1 MTPALRFLS
10 AAITTASPDEA
21 SGSLFIAGV
30 FLNGGK
36 PRLTPSAAAFDET
49 RGGALTR
56 MIECGAFDAKAGS
69 TLFLGETE
77 AFPNGFAVLG
87 LGEEKDFSRKVFAEC
102 AAKAARAFAWAESQA
117 YAVQEWLPP
126 KTSGKSSAR
135 LFSTAVLNALT
146 PRFTLKTEHD
156 DGIRTK
162 RIFWIDDLVTD
173 KLVQGLD
180 EGVVTAEAMSI
191 SRGLADL
198 PGNVCTPA
206 YLAEAV
212 QNAAAG
218 MTTVEVEVLD
228 EHQIEEL
235 GMGAFL
241 SVAKGSTVPPRFIA
255 IRYRGTNAA
264 LPPVA
269 FVGKGITFRPKS
281 NWFSLTMR
289 FRMQNMVGLSFDKD
303 FTLTKTDAQ
312 VKRLRLRFDGY
323 IYSPKLVYSVQ
334 LGFTSYDT
342 EPLPNGNMNIVRD
355 AIVYYVPSPKWNIGF
370 GQTKIKANRARIN
383 SSSALQFVDR
393 SIVNSEFNLDRD
405 FGFFGEYNM
414 RGGEGFNLSAKGS
427 VTLGEGRNWG
437 SSSNGGLAYTGRLE
451 LYPLG
456 RFKSKGDV
464 MEGDFEGEEQVKI
477 LVAGAYSYNHKAS
490 RLKGQRGAVMPDDAT
505 RNIGSYFADFIL
517 KYRGFA
523 FYTDFMGRSCDRPL
537 FDPQSNAFVYSGQ
550 GLNIQTSYLF
560 DKKWE
565 VALRNS
571 TLFPEHEVQPF
582 AGYKRWNQTTVGVT
596 RYIIG
601 HSLKVQ
607 ADMSYNH
614 RSESFDPD
622 YNRWEIRFQLE
633 LGL

>member
-102 AAKAARAFAWAESQA
+102 AAKVARAFAWAESQA

-269 FVGKGITFRPKS
+269 FVGKGITFDTGGI
-281 NWFSLTMR
+281 SLKPAA
-289 FRMQNMVGLSFDKD
+289 NMADMTYDMSGAAVVTVSYTHLRAHE
-303 FTLTKTDAQ
+303 TLT
-312 VKRLRLRFDGY
+312 
-323 IYSPKLVYSVQ
+323 
-334 LGFTSYDT
+334 
-342 EPLPNGNMNIVRD
+342 
-355 AIVYYVPSPKWNIGF
+355 
-370 GQTKIKANRARIN
+370 
-383 SSSALQFVDR
+383 
-393 SIVNSEFNLDRD
+393 
-405 FGFFGEYNM
+405 
-414 RGGEGFNLSAKGS
+414 
-427 VTLGEGRNWG
+427 
-437 SSSNGGLAYTGRLE
+437 
-451 LYPLG
+451 
-456 RFKSKGDV
+456 
-464 MEGDFEGEEQVKI
+464 
-477 LVAGAYSYNHKAS
+477 
-490 RLKGQRGAVMPDDAT
+490 
-505 RNIGSYFADFIL
+505 
-517 KYRGFA
+517 
-523 FYTDFMGRSCDRPL
+523 
-537 FDPQSNAFVYSGQ
+537 
-550 GLNIQTSYLF
+550 
-560 DKKWE
+560 
-565 VALRNS
+565 
-571 TLFPEHEVQPF
+571 
-582 AGYKRWNQTTVGVT
+582 
-596 RYIIG
+596 
-601 HSLKVQ
+601 
-607 ADMSYNH
+607 
-614 RSESFDPD
+614 
-622 YNRWEIRFQLE
+622 
-633 LGL
+633 

>member
-269 FVGKGITFRPKS
+269 FVGKGITFDTGGI
-281 NWFSLTMR
+281 SLKPAANMADMTYDMSGAAVVIGTVMAAAR
-289 FRMQNMVGLSFDKD
+289 AKLPVNLLGVVAACENLPSGSAAKPGDVVTSLSGKTIEILNTDCEGRMILADALTWTVRQKPELIIDAATLTGACCVALGAPYSGLFTSDDALAYDLIKAGRDSLDDVWRLPVGAEYAKLMKTPAADIANQATVRDGGASSAAGLS
-303 FTLTKTDAQ
+303 
-312 VKRLRLRFDGY
+312 LRLCGGRPLGASRHRGDGQHVGPRQAFDGA
-323 IYSPKLVYSVQ
+323 P
-334 LGFTSYDT
+334 
-342 EPLPNGNMNIVRD
+342 
-355 AIVYYVPSPKWNIGF
+355 
-370 GQTKIKANRARIN
+370 RARC
-383 SSSALQFVDR
+383 SCASFSRRCADHR
-393 SIVNSEFNLDRD
+393 TS
-405 FGFFGEYNM
+405 
-414 RGGEGFNLSAKGS
+414 
-427 VTLGEGRNWG
+427 
-437 SSSNGGLAYTGRLE
+437 
-451 LYPLG
+451 
-456 RFKSKGDV
+456 
-464 MEGDFEGEEQVKI
+464 
-477 LVAGAYSYNHKAS
+477 GASH
-490 RLKGQRGAVMPDDAT
+490 
-505 RNIGSYFADFIL
+505 
-517 KYRGFA
+517 
-523 FYTDFMGRSCDRPL
+523 RP
-537 FDPQSNAFVYSGQ
+537 
-550 GLNIQTSYLF
+550 
-560 DKKWE
+560 
-565 VALRNS
+565 
-571 TLFPEHEVQPF
+571 
-582 AGYKRWNQTTVGVT
+582 
-596 RYIIG
+596 
-601 HSLKVQ
+601 
-607 ADMSYNH
+607 
-614 RSESFDPD
+614 
-622 YNRWEIRFQLE
+622 
-633 LGL
+633 

>member
-87 LGEEKDFSRKVFAEC
+87 LGEEKDLSRKVFAEC

-269 FVGKGITFRPKS
+269 FVGKGITFDTGGI
-281 NWFSLTMR
+281 SLKPAANMADMTYDMSGAAVVIGTVMAAAR
-289 FRMQNMVGLSFDKD
+289 AKLPVNLLGVVAACENLPSGSAAKPGDVVTSLSGKTIEILDTDCEGRMILADALTWTARQKPELIIDAA
-303 FTLTKTDAQ
+303 TLTGACCVALGAPYSGLFTSDDALAYDLIKAGRDSLDDVWRLPVGAEYAKLMKTPAADIANQ
-312 VKRLRLRFDGY
+312 ATVRDGQHVGQRQAFDGA
-323 IYSPKLVYSVQ
+323 PRA
-334 LGFTSYDT
+334 DAHA
-342 EPLPNGNMNIVRD
+342 LPSQED
-355 AIVYYVPSPKWNIGF
+355 ALIAAP
-370 GQTKIKANRARIN
+370 R
-383 SSSALQFVDR
+383 
-393 SIVNSEFNLDRD
+393 
-405 FGFFGEYNM
+405 
-414 RGGEGFNLSAKGS
+414 
-427 VTLGEGRNWG
+427 
-437 SSSNGGLAYTGRLE
+437 E
-451 LYPLG
+451 LL
-456 RFKSKGDV
+456 
-464 MEGDFEGEEQVKI
+464 
-477 LVAGAYSYNHKAS
+477 
-490 RLKGQRGAVMPDDAT
+490 
-505 RNIGSYFADFIL
+505 
-517 KYRGFA
+517 
-523 FYTDFMGRSCDRPL
+523 
-537 FDPQSNAFVYSGQ
+537 
-550 GLNIQTSYLF
+550 
-560 DKKWE
+560 
-565 VALRNS
+565 
-571 TLFPEHEVQPF
+571 
-582 AGYKRWNQTTVGVT
+582 
-596 RYIIG
+596 IG
-601 HSLKVQ
+601 HNDRHAEDRLSLQRPRPAPLCLSRRPHRLPARAHACRLDGGRAQ
-607 ADMSYNH
+607 AP
-614 RSESFDPD
+614 RA
-622 YNRWEIRFQLE
+622 
-633 LGL
+633 

>member
-49 RGGALTR
+49 RGGAFTR

-269 FVGKGITFRPKS
+269 FVGKGITFDTGGISLKPAANMADMTYDMSGAAVVIGTVMAAARAKLPVNLLGVVAACENLPSGSAAKPGDVVTSLSGKTIEILNTDCEGRMILADALTWTARQKPELIIDAATLTGACCVALGAPYSGLFTSDDAPHQGRPRLARRRLAPARRS
-281 NWFSLTMR
+281 RVCQADEDARRRHRQSGDGARRRRL
-289 FRMQNMVGLSFDKD
+289 QCCGLS
-303 FTLTKTDAQ
+303 
-312 VKRLRLRFDGY
+312 LRLCGGRPLGASRHCGDGQHVGQRQAFDGA
-323 IYSPKLVYSVQ
+323 PRA
-334 LGFTSYDT
+334 DAHA
-342 EPLPNGNMNIVRD
+342 LPSQED
-355 AIVYYVPSPKWNIGF
+355 ALIAAP
-370 GQTKIKANRARIN
+370 R
-383 SSSALQFVDR
+383 
-393 SIVNSEFNLDRD
+393 
-405 FGFFGEYNM
+405 
-414 RGGEGFNLSAKGS
+414 
-427 VTLGEGRNWG
+427 
-437 SSSNGGLAYTGRLE
+437 E
-451 LYPLG
+451 LL
-456 RFKSKGDV
+456 
-464 MEGDFEGEEQVKI
+464 
-477 LVAGAYSYNHKAS
+477 
-490 RLKGQRGAVMPDDAT
+490 
-505 RNIGSYFADFIL
+505 
-517 KYRGFA
+517 
-523 FYTDFMGRSCDRPL
+523 
-537 FDPQSNAFVYSGQ
+537 
-550 GLNIQTSYLF
+550 
-560 DKKWE
+560 
-565 VALRNS
+565 
-571 TLFPEHEVQPF
+571 
-582 AGYKRWNQTTVGVT
+582 
-596 RYIIG
+596 IG
-601 HSLKVQ
+601 HNDRHAEDRLSLQRPRPAPLCLSRRPHRLPARAHACRLDGGRAQ
-607 ADMSYNH
+607 AP
-614 RSESFDPD
+614 RA
-622 YNRWEIRFQLE
+622 
-633 LGL
+633 